1 MKGLAGALLVA
12 LLLAGPWVAP
22 GAVSASQRVLLR
34 TDDGVLLTGT
44 WYEPVSRPAPAVV
57 FVHMLRRSRRDWD
70 PVASRLAAGGIGAL
84 TFDLRGHGESQGSAE
99 DQSALVRDVK
109 AARRYL
115 DTRPDVLPDRVSLA
129 GASLGASLAALAA
142 VDDSSVLALA
152 LLSPA
157 LEYRGLRIDVA
168 MRKVGARP
176 VLLVASD
183 DDPYALRS
191 AREIQKGSARTRELL
206 VLNGA
211 GHGTNMLFRSP
222 DLGATL
228 LDWFR
233 RTLL

>member
-12 LLLAGPWVAP
+12 LLLAGTWVAP

-70 PVASRLAAGGIGAL
+70 LVASRLAAGGIGAL

-99 DQSALVRDVK
+99 DHSALVRDVK

-115 DTRPDVLPDRVSLA
+115 GTRPDVLPDRVSLA

-142 VDDSSVLALA
+142 VDDSSVWALA

-191 AREIQKGSARTRELL
+191 AREIQKGNARTRELL

-211 GHGTNMLFRSP
+211 GHGTNMLFRRP